1 MSDQDCGRGPP
12 PPNRRLTIEYLDAE
26 ALKLDPRNPRH
37 HPDAQI
43 RKLAKSLGAF
53 GQNLPIAIDANL
65 NVVTGEAILLACRR
79 LGWASVAVVRL
90 EHLSEAE
97 LRLYSI
103 ASNQLATLSSW
114 NERLLA
120 ENLRDLLTHINL
132 DIELSGL
139 EAAEIDFRVSAL
151 EAVTEDDEDDVPAV
165 DPEHAVT
172 KVGDLWVFPRGHRLL
187 CADALEASSFDLL
200 MAGAKAAL
208 AITDP
213 PYGGKISGYVGLGQ
227 IQHREFVQGSE
238 GMSADELFDFLRR
251 ACGLLKDNIRPAGL
265 AYVFMDWRGIGALL
279 SAGNLELGELKNLAV
294 WVKDVPGMG
303 SFYRSQH
310 ELCAVFKNGKGRH
323 RNNVQL
329 GRFGRNRSNVWHY
342 AGMAGLG
349 RRTEEGDLLAMHP
362 TVKPITMIADA
373 ILDASVRREVV
384 LDPFLGS
391 GTCLLASERT
401 GRRCYGLELDPLY
414 VDLAVRRLM
423 RINGEE
429 PIEEASGKAFSHV
442 AAERGVLDA

>member
-1 MSDQDCGRGPP
+1 M
-12 PPNRRLTIEYLDAE
+12 
-26 ALKLDPRNPRH
+26 
-37 HPDAQI
+37 
-43 RKLAKSLGAF
+43 
-53 GQNLPIAIDANL
+53 
-65 NVVTGEAILLACRR
+65 
-79 LGWASVAVVRL
+79 VRL
-90 EHLSEAE
+90 EHLTEAE

-120 ENLRDLLTHINL
+120 ESLRDLLTHIDL
-132 DIELSGL
+132 DVELSGF
-139 EAAEIDFRVSAL
+139 EAAEIDLRVSSIETIA
-151 EAVTEDDEDDVPAV
+151 DDEEDAVPAV
-165 DPEHAVT
+165 GPGCGVT
-172 KVGDLWVFPRGHRLL
+172 NIGDLWVFPRGHRLL
-187 CADALEASSFDLL
+187 CGDALEASSFDRL
-200 MAGAKAAL
+200 MAGTRAAL

-213 PYGGKISGYVGLGQ
+213 PYGGKISAYVGLGQ
-227 IQHREFVQGSE
+227 IQHREFVRGSE
-238 GMSADELFDFLRR
+238 GMSADELFEFLRR
-251 ACGLLKDNIRPAGL
+251 ACELLKANIRPAGL

-279 SAGNLELGELKNLAV
+279 AAGNLELGELKNLAV

-310 ELCAVFKNGKGRH
+310 ELCAVFKNGNGRH

-362 TVKPITMIADA
+362 TVKPITMVADA
-373 ILDASVRREVV
+373 ILDASARREVV

-414 VDLAVRRLM
+414 VDLAIRRLM
-423 RINGEE
+423 RVTGEE
-429 PIEEASGKAFSHV
+429 PIEEASGKTFSFI
-442 AAERGVLDA
+442 AAERGITDAQA

>member
-1 MSDQDCGRGPP
+1 MSDQDCGQGAP
-12 PPNRRLTIEYLDAE
+12 PPNRRLTIEYLDAD

-53 GQNLPIAIDANL
+53 GQNLPVAVDANL

-79 LGWASVAVVRL
+79 LGWPSVAVVRL
-90 EHLSEAE
+90 EHLTEAE

-103 ASNQLATLSSW
+103 ASNQLAMLSSW

-120 ENLRDLLTHINL
+120 ESLRDLLTHIDL
-132 DIELSGL
+132 DIELSGF
-139 EAAEIDFRVSAL
+139 EAADIDFRVSSIDTI
-151 EAVTEDDEDDVPAV
+151 TEDEEDEVSTL
-165 DPEHAVT
+165 DPDHAVT
-172 KVGDLWVFPRGHRLL
+172 KLGDLWVFPRGHRLL
-187 CADALEASSFDLL
+187 CGDALEASSFDRL
-200 MAGAKAAL
+200 MAGTQAAL

-227 IQHREFVQGSE
+227 IRHREFVQGSE
-238 GMSADELFDFLRR
+238 GMSADELFEFLRR
-251 ACGLLKDNIRPAGL
+251 ACELLKANLRAAGL
-265 AYVFMDWRGIGALL
+265 TYVFMDWRGIGALL
-279 SAGNLELGELKNLAV
+279 QAGHLELGELKNLAV
-294 WVKDVPGMG
+294 WVKDVAGMG

-373 ILDASVRREVV
+373 ILDASARREVV

-414 VDLAVRRLM
+414 VDLAIRRLM
-423 RINGEE
+423 RITGGE
-429 PIEEASGKAFSHV
+429 PIEEASGKTFSHV